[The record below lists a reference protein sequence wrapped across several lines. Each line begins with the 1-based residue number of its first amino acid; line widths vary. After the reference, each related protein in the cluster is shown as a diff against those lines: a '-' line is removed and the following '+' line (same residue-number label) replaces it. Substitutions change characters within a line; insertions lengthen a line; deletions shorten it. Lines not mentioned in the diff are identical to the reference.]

1 MNSYKTK
8 PPDMKKGRIHREQ
21 QENGGHGSA
30 LQSLLNLCNMLS
42 ICSIKD
48 KEQQE
53 TKADFTVNNE
63 QWHDIIHMDRLQINQ
78 VTEYGIML

>member
-1 MNSYKTK
+1 
-8 PPDMKKGRIHREQ
+8 
-21 QENGGHGSA
+21 
-30 LQSLLNLCNMLS
+30 MLS

-63 QWHDIIHMDRLQINQ
+63 QWHDIIHMDWLQVNQ

>member
-1 MNSYKTK
+1 
-8 PPDMKKGRIHREQ
+8 
-21 QENGGHGSA
+21 
-30 LQSLLNLCNMLS
+30 MLS